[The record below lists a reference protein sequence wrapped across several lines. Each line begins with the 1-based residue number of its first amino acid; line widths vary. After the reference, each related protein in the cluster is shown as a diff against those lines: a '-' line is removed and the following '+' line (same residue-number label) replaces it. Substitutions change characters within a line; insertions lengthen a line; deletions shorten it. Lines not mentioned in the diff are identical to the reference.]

1 LLQVEKKHGV
11 RGINHPLTVDLTPDC
26 AHQRIKLT
34 VTNNF
39 HKTGKSCNAFG
50 MPREYILLHT
60 IFSLAILLMA
70 VLMAVAIGAG

>member
-1 LLQVEKKHGV
+1 LLQVEKKHSV
-11 RGINHPLTVDLTPDC
+11 RRINHSLTVDLTLTVRTK
-26 AHQRIKLT
+26 RIKLT

-39 HKTGKSCNAFG
+39 HKSRKSCNAFG